1 MLRLIAWLLAFNN
14 VRFSSTFKNPIIKKS
29 GLRIRLPWPL
39 IADAGYGF
47 QAEGEQ
53 SDYRIC

>member
-14 VRFSSTFKNPIIKKS
+14 GRFSSTFKNLIIKKT
-29 GLRIRLPWPL
+29 GLHIRLQWPL
-39 IADAGYGF
+39 IDDAGYGF

-53 SDYRIC
+53 LDNRIC

>member
-14 VRFSSTFKNPIIKKS
+14 VRFSSTFKNLIIKKT
-29 GLRIRLPWPL
+29 GLRICLPWPL

-53 SDYRIC
+53 SD

>member
-1 MLRLIAWLLAFNN
+1 MLRLIAWLLGFNN
-14 VRFSSTFKNPIIKKS
+14 VRFSSTFKNLIINRT
-29 GLRIRLPWPL
+29 GLRIYLPWPL

-53 SDYRIC
+53 LDNQIC